1 MSILAVQISRFVDEH
16 QPGFVECVVVDALG
30 HSHLFVEKVP
40 IVSEENLLSTSSYPR
55 NGEIKCE
62 VEAEWKDEAGRSLVR
77 VNTEQP
83 WHVESTTGET
93 KFVVLSSQ
101 VLHREANA

>member
-1 MSILAVQISRFVDEH
+1 MPVLAVQISRFVDEY
-16 QPGFVECVVVDALG
+16 QPGFVECVLVDALG
-30 HSHLFVEKVP
+30 HSHLIVEKVP
-40 IVSEENLLSTSSYPR
+40 IVSGEDLRSTSNYPR

-62 VEAEWKDEAGRSLVR
+62 VEAEWTDEAGRLLLR

-93 KFVVLSSQ
+93 KFVVLSAQ
-101 VLHREANA
+101 VARR